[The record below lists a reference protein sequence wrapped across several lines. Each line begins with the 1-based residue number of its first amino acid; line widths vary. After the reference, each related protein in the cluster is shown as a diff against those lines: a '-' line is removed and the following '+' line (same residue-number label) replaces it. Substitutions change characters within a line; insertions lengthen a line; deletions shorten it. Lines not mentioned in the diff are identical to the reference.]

1 VREKNVVRFLPFE
14 SWVAMSVPHPPAL
27 HSRPLAMWMVLLVLL
42 WVDATTTG
50 AADFNNIVDQT
61 TTATTKI
68 QKFLTMPLQRRK
80 VSPLED
86 GHRRSSSSV
95 DENIRRRATTTATM
109 GQPQQ
114 LDALYQDYGE
124 HYVDL
129 WCGTPPQ
136 RQTLLVVT
144 GVSPGASGFPCSD
157 CGNECQGGHVDQLF
171 QQSESSTFRTLTCQ
185 ECLNG
190 NCVTG
195 GDTCQVGMSYPEGSS
210 WRGYEVQDTCYMGGP
225 HDAPL
230 PIKKN
235 KNKFTN
241 DKKVDDIDPNH
252 AS

>member
-1 VREKNVVRFLPFE
+1 MRFLPFE
-14 SWVAMSVPHPPAL
+14 SWVTMRVPQPPA
-27 HSRPLAMWMVLLVLL
+27 PLLPLVMWMMLLVLL
-42 WVDATTTG
+42 RVDATTTR
-50 AADFNNIVDQT
+50 AAEINNIVDQT
-61 TTATTKI
+61 TITTTKI
-68 QKFLTMPLQRRK
+68 QKFLTFPVQRRK
-80 VSPLED
+80 MSPLVGD
-86 GHRRSSSSV
+86 SHRRSSSISV
-95 DENIRRRATTTATM
+95 DENNRRRATTTTTI

-157 CGNECQGGHVDQLF
+157 CGDECQGGHVDQLF

-225 HDAPL
+225 HDTPL
-230 PIKKN
+230 PMKKN

>member
-1 VREKNVVRFLPFE
+1 MRAPR
-14 SWVAMSVPHPPAL
+14 PPAVL
-27 HSRPLAMWMVLLVLL
+27 PLSLSIPLVVWMASLVLL
-42 WVDATTTG
+42 LLDATTAG
-50 AADFNNIVDQT
+50 AAEINNIVDQT
-61 TTATTKI
+61 TSTTIKI
-68 QKFLTMPLQRRK
+68 QTFLTLPLQRRK
-80 VSPLED
+80 FAPLGD
-86 GHRRSSSSV
+86 SDRSSSV
-95 DENIRRRATTTATM
+95 DENDRRRATTTTVAAAASTTM

-157 CGNECQGGHVDQLF
+157 CGDECQGAHVDQLF
-171 QQSESSTFRTLTCQ
+171 QQSESSTFRTLTCH

-225 HDAPL
+225 HDKPL
-230 PIKKN
+230 PIKKK
-235 KNKFTN
+235 KNKFTK
-241 DKKVDDIDPNH
+241 KKVDDIGPNH